1 MSVGQLY
8 ALGIGLGLLVGW
20 AVGYGIGLRQPTR
33 AEDWRSVYSA
43 CIGGTGSEATGHRTE
58 CIAAA
63 DRVLACA
70 GQKEGK
76 P

>member
-8 ALGIGLGLLVGW
+8 AMGIGLGLLVGF
-20 AVGYGIGLRQPTR
+20 VSGYGVGLRRPTR
-33 AEDWRSVYSA
+33 VDDWQSVYRA
-43 CIGGTGSEATGHRTE
+43 CIGGTGSEATGHRAE

-70 GQKEGK
+70 GQKEA